1 MMKTVSCLI
10 LTIRELLLLNKFY
23 LIDIQYKA

>member
-1 MMKTVSCLI
+1 MMKTVSCLT
-10 LTIRELLLLNKFY
+10 LVIRELLLLNKFY